1 MFVKRLLIICLLVA
15 VLYMAFP
22 PFAYA
27 YLDPGTGSYVFQL
40 LIAGA
45 VGLGFLIKVYWNK
58 IKLFLSRPFS
68 KDEMA
73 DGQADGDN
81 GGE

>member
-1 MFVKRLLIICLLVA
+1 MFVKRLLIVCLLVA
-15 VLYMAFP
+15 VFYMAFP

-45 VGLGFLIKVYWNK
+45 VGLGFLVKVYWNK
-58 IKLFLSRPFS
+58 IMLFFSRPFS
-68 KDEMA
+68 KDETT

-81 GGE
+81 GDE

>member
-1 MFVKRLLIICLLVA
+1 MLLKRLLITCLLVLS
-15 VLYMAFP
+15 LYLAFP

-40 LIAGA
+40 LIAGL

-58 IKLFLSRPFS
+58 IKLFLTRMSS
-68 KDEMA
+68 KSGRG
-73 DGQADGDN
+73 DGQAERDRGN
-81 GGE
+81 E